1 MNSRKSP
8 RKKNLSAMKML
19 GVQLGT
25 ARRAAGYTQR
35 ALAERLAVDEETL
48 ASIEQ
53 GRRPLKPDL
62 AELLDQVLG
71 LRGVLAAGVDNLP
84 EIDQFPMW
92 AELYVEHE
100 REAIALSWYDA
111 LVVPGLLQTEAYAR
125 ALLGGRVP
133 AYDPDELETKV
144 AARVGRQE
152 ILHRKDPPTLSF
164 IVWEPTLRM
173 PAGGREIQRD
183 QLRSLR
189 ECAELPYLS
198 LQILPLNRTSH
209 AGDAGPFILLET
221 PDHQHL
227 AYTES
232 QRGSQWVSDADD
244 VSILARRYAMLR
256 TQALTIEDS
265 RSLLDRLLGEP

>member
-1 MNSRKSP
+1 MNSRKLP

-25 ARRAAGYTQR
+25 ARRAAGLTQR
-35 ALAERLAVDEETL
+35 ALGERLMLDEETI

-62 AELLDQVLG
+62 AALLDELLETKG
-71 LRGVLAAGVDNLP
+71 LLSAGVENLP

-92 AELYVEHE
+92 AELYVQHE

-111 LVVPGLLQTEAYAR
+111 LVVPGLLQTESYAH

-133 AYDPDELETKV
+133 PYDADELDTKI
-144 AARVGRQE
+144 AARVGRRE
-152 ILHRKDPPTLSF
+152 ILHRKVPPTLSF
-164 IVWEPTLRM
+164 VVWEPALHM
-173 PAGGREIQRD
+173 PIGGGD
-183 QLRSLR
+183 THLGQLRFLR
-189 ECAELPYLS
+189 EHSEVPGLA
-198 LQILPLNRTSH
+198 LQILPLNRPAH
-209 AGDAGPFILLET
+209 AGTAGPFILLET

-232 QRGSQWVSDADD
+232 QRGSQWVSDPNE
-244 VSILARRYAMLR
+244 VSILARKYAMLR
-256 TQALTIEDS
+256 TQALTVEDS
-265 RSLLDRLLGEP
+265 RSLLDRLLGEQ